1 MKITNTHAALTGA
14 ALGAYTSDITDNPIT
29 GLASAGVGYGIGSLL
44 ALPQES
50 LMEMA
55 ETLRIKQDSKY
66 IKNRIQTGMSREQ
79 ANFKSTFNRLV
90 YNSMKPNKGNL
101 DTNLQAISS
110 KLKEDGI
117 LIPRFEDGKKEFL
130 EALKTLPQPIQKS
143 ISPLLSSNNLSL
155 FNTF

>member
-79 ANFKSTFNRLV
+79 ANFKSTFNSFCSFRIFR
-90 YNSMKPNKGNL
+90 NKNIAFFCAMKK
-101 DTNLQAISS
+101 
-110 KLKEDGI
+110 
-117 LIPRFEDGKKEFL
+117 
-130 EALKTLPQPIQKS
+130 
-143 ISPLLSSNNLSL
+143 PLW
-155 FNTF
+155 T